1 MGVKV
6 VGVLILLLLLVEV
19 FVDLV
24 AVSMLS

>member
-6 VGVLILLLLLVEV
+6 VGFLIVLLLLVEV

-24 AVSMLS
+24 AVSMLF

>member
-6 VGVLILLLLLVEV
+6 VGVLILLLLLVGV

>member
-19 FVDLV
+19 FFDLV